1 MASKKHSKKLS
12 KKQLK
17 NCIPKSDIKLVR
29 SLRKKSKQFS
39 KKVISTLVKG
49 IKKNVRKAKSP
60 VAKAAVITTIGNTT
74 LKALSKSYKKLS
86 QKARPLVK
94 KLKSMQHC

>member
-49 IKKNVRKAKSP
+49 IKKNVRKVKSP
-60 VAKAAVITTIGNTT
+60 IAKAAVIAVIGKTTHNELGQM
-74 LKALSKSYKKLS
+74 YKKLS
-86 QKARPLVK
+86 KQAKPTIK
-94 KLKSMQHC
+94 KLLKMQRC